1 MATHALPLLIKVR
14 GPENVSD
21 FALVY
26 IMEVFD
32 VENTQKICQF
42 MKMLDYETFD
52 MSCNVYAETYNLQ
65 DLMDGTNEPT
75 MSPTPK
81 PTEKL
86 VEAVH
91 NVQLIFNSAPAGYSF
106 SPEARASLIGFVK
119 ELLTTRLENPY
130 ELMDVEATGVL
141 VQAEDV
147 ILTRHLLVGAYAPRL
162 PMKITVRS
170 LPEVADFALSYILQI
185 LRDYMQDI
193 ELYLKVVDEKVFVAP
208 TLDVGTYDPEAI
220 ADTTELEV
228 TTHPILFTFHS
239 APEGYELTPT
249 VCILI
254 VKFIN
259 EEILEVEGNLMP
271 FGLIEAVY
279 AGRLGRLLRGS
290 VRDRWLQEGPPNF
303 LYL

>member
-1 MATHALPLLIKVR
+1 
-14 GPENVSD
+14 
-21 FALVY
+21 
-26 IMEVFD
+26 MER
-32 VENTQKICQF
+32 C
-42 MKMLDYETFD
+42 
-52 MSCNVYAETYNLQ
+52 S
-65 DLMDGTNEPT
+65 
-75 MSPTPK
+75 
-81 PTEKL
+81 
-86 VEAVH
+86 
-91 NVQLIFNSAPAGYSF
+91 
-106 SPEARASLIGFVK
+106 
-119 ELLTTRLENPY
+119 
-130 ELMDVEATGVL
+130 
-141 VQAEDV
+141 
-147 ILTRHLLVGAYAPRL
+147 
-162 PMKITVRS
+162 
-170 LPEVADFALSYILQI
+170 
-185 LRDYMQDI
+185 
-193 ELYLKVVDEKVFVAP
+193 
-208 TLDVGTYDPEAI
+208 I